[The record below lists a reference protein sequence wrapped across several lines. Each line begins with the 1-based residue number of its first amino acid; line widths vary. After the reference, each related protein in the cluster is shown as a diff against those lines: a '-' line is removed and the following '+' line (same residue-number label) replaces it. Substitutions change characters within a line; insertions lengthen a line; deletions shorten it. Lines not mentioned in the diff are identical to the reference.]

1 MSRIAKAV
9 IAGSA
14 AAALALAPLAAQ
26 AHVSIRPGLVINTD
40 GTVTAATSVTHGK
53 SGYLY
58 FRPGHGCAGS
68 AQEGNPATGL
78 LLSNSK
84 FPTHAFSVTVP
95 SQALG
100 TGANATV
107 LATKPAAPKAQYIPG
122 WKSTAI
128 YNSTDKSWTITWTAI
143 ASAYDIPDASGNE
156 DTSDTDSA
164 GNVFAEFGVS
174 VKWNS
179 DSNTGSAINFP
190 AKQVCSVPKSAA
202 SATKVTRTGA
212 AAARS
217 FTIAANKKN
226 KNVAVDLSIVS
237 KTGDNIGTAP
247 ADKAETTSPAAFQ
260 NVKLSAT
267 GAKKFTLSAADSAK
281 ANVAGALIVIK
292 RHSDGKVLGYYG
304 GTTKARTLVINWNGT
319 NPATTGYVDGV
330 WTEASA
336 APSVTVQ

>member
-78 LLSNSK
+78 LFSDSK
-84 FPTHAFSVTVP
+84 FATHAFTVTVP
-95 SQALG
+95 SDALG
-100 TGANATV
+100 TGTNATTI
-107 LATKPAAPKAQYIPG
+107 ATVPAAPKAQYIPG
-122 WKSTAI
+122 WKSTSR
-128 YNSTDKSWTITWTAI
+128 YNADSKSWTITWSAI
-143 ASAYDIPDASGNE
+143 SAAYDIPDASDNE
-156 DTSDTDSA
+156 DASSTTSG

-179 DSNTGSAINFP
+179 DSTGKAIKFP
-190 AKQVCSVPKSAA
+190 TQQFCSVPKSAA
-202 SATKVTRTGA
+202 SATKVTRTGSA
-212 AAARS
+212 SARS

-237 KTGDNIGTAP
+237 KTADNVGTAP

-319 NPATTGYVDGV
+319 NPATTGYVNGV